1 MEQVI
6 ILLGWFGVYS
16 VMAFGAIGSVIG
28 CAKAGQTAC
37 GAMLDTEV
45 GHGKFIGLSAMPSSQ
60 SIYGIVMMFILKDK
74 IALFAD
80 NPQFAGAVFVIGT
93 LTGIAMMFSAIYQG
107 ECCASAINAS
117 KTKPEV
123 FGKSVAP
130 AGIVEGF
137 AVFALIMAIIMA
149 SMIVVK

>member
-1 MEQVI
+1 MIVT
-6 ILLGWFGVYS
+6 LGWFGVFA
-16 VMAFGAIGSVIG
+16 VMALSAIGSILG

-37 GAMLDTEV
+37 GAMLDTET

-60 SIYGIVMMFILKDK
+60 SIYGIVLMFILKGK
-74 IALFAD
+74 IALFAA
-80 NPQFAGAVFVIGT
+80 NPAAAGAIFGIG
-93 LTGIAMMFSAIYQG
+93 LLAGLGMMFSAIYQG

-117 KTKPEV
+117 KSKPEI

-137 AVFALIMAIIMA
+137 AVFILVFA
-149 SMIVVK
+149 MILAGQIA

>member
-1 MEQVI
+1 MTF
-6 ILLGWFGVYS
+6 LGWLGVLS
-16 VMAFGAIGSVIG
+16 VMILGAFGSILG
-28 CAKAGQTAC
+28 CSKAGQTAC
-37 GAMLDTEV
+37 GAMLDTDV

-74 IALFAD
+74 IPLFAKH
-80 NPQFAGAVFVIGT
+80 PEFAGAVFIIGL
-93 LTGIAMMFSAIYQG
+93 LTGLVFMFSAIYQG

-117 KTKPEV
+117 KSKPEV

-137 AVFALIMAIIMA
+137 AVFTLIMGIIMA
-149 SMIVVK
+149 AVIK

>member
-1 MEQVI
+1 MEQII
-6 ILLGWFGVYS
+6 ILAGWFGVFS
-16 VMAFGAIGSVIG
+16 VMAFGAFGSILG

-37 GAMLDTEV
+37 GAMLDTDE

-74 IALFAD
+74 IALFNAH
-80 NPQFAGAVFVIGT
+80 PEFAGAVFVIGL
-93 LTGIAMMFSAIYQG
+93 LTGLVFLLSAVYQG

-137 AVFALIMAIIMA
+137 AVFALIMGIIMA
-149 SMIVVK
+149 AVIK

>member
-1 MEQVI
+1 MELMIVT
-6 ILLGWFGVYS
+6 LGWFGVFA
-16 VMAFGAIGSVIG
+16 VMALSAIGSILG

-37 GAMLDTEV
+37 GAMLDTET

-60 SIYGIVMMFILKDK
+60 SIYGIVLMFILKGK
-74 IALFAD
+74 IALFAA
-80 NPQFAGAVFVIGT
+80 NPAAAGAIFGIG
-93 LTGIAMMFSAIYQG
+93 LLAGLGMMFSAIYQG

-117 KTKPEV
+117 KSKPEI

-137 AVFALIMAIIMA
+137 AVFILVFA
-149 SMIVVK
+149 MILAGQIA